1 MSVVIVKL
9 CFSSSILVETILLC
23 CQKVG
28 NNNMLTLSD
37 RLTQAAM
44 RRSKISSQLN
54 RDEVSVGSYVTFQ
67 SNVEVPVDPLLMA
80 AGDDIDVLNNAMHTE
95 LHSLQAGGGDDS
107 GGGSCFKKK
116 IGVMSAK

>member
-1 MSVVIVKL
+1 
-9 CFSSSILVETILLC
+9 
-23 CQKVG
+23 
-28 NNNMLTLSD
+28 MLTLSD

-107 GGGSCFKKK
+107 GGDSCSKKK
-116 IGVMSAK
+116 LL